1 MVKRVADRPP
11 RPVDVWYG
19 EWAGLVR
26 SRTLGAMFTPDRRPS
41 VLSHLAVMGVV
52 AAILGVLVAGLA
64 IPFAGVI
71 GVAAKDVSKGMVNLP
86 DELEAK
92 ELAQKTRIYDAN
104 GNLIAS
110 LYDQNRINVGLRQI
124 SRKMVEAI
132 VSIEDDRF
140 YEHGALDIRGTI
152 RAFVT
157 NQASGSV
164 QGGSSIT
171 QQMVKQTL
179 LNQAETKEEAAAATD
194 DTYARKLRELRYAIA
209 FEKNY
214 SKDWILERYL
224 NIAYFGDGAYGI
236 QSAAQHYFSKNANH
250 LNYLQSATLAGLVKN
265 PTGYDPT
272 NSPER
277 SINRRNVV
285 LDRMAQ
291 LNVISQDQ
299 ADKLKAR
306 PLGLKIDPS
315 PNGCQ
320 QSQAPFFCDYAVN
333 YLLKDKSL
341 GETVKD
347 RKRLL
352 QSGGLT
358 IHTTLDLDYQKGADA
373 AVAAHV
379 NPRDQAIGGL
389 AMVEPGTGYV
399 KALAQSRPMGKDKA
413 KGETYLNY
421 VVPRKYGDANGF
433 QAGST
438 FKAFVLA
445 AAINQNIPLSQSIYA
460 PTEMEIPD
468 AEFETCDG
476 PYAGDGGWSV
486 SNSTGGDQ
494 SYNLYTGTQQSVNTF
509 YAQLEA
515 QTGMCEPIELAQ
527 KMGITLP
534 AEQQVPSWVLG
545 VSDTDPLTMA
555 EAYATFGARG
565 VHCDALPVTQI
576 LAADGSTVKDYDKTC
591 EQVMPGV
598 TADAVNDVLRGVMEP
613 GGFGQNIAIDK
624 PSAGKTGTNQGN
636 MSVWFVGYTPQIAT
650 ASMVAGANSLGH
662 WVSLNGQSVGGEYIS
677 EAFGSTVAG
686 PIWGEA
692 MAAISDKL
700 DFEDFRAPAGD
711 EIAGVLTAVPDVTG
725 MTLQDARAT
734 LVAAGFETTLAGYAD
749 SEIAQ
754 DSVVYTSPGAGT
766 QLGSGDTIGIYQS
779 TGVVPAPPP
788 KQGGGGKKNVDSNGN
803 GRGNGKG
810 RGND

>member
-11 RPVDVWYG
+11 RPSGVWYG
-19 EWAGLVR
+19 EWVGLVC
-26 SRTLGAMFTPDRRPS
+26 SRTLGAMSTPDRRPS

-132 VSIEDDRF
+132 VSIEDDRY

-236 QSAAQHYFSKNANH
+236 QSAAQHFFSKNAKN

-277 SINRRNVV
+277 SISRRNVV

-299 ADKLKAR
+299 AAKLKER
-306 PLGLKIDPS
+306 PLGLKVEPS

-358 IHTTLDLDYQKGADA
+358 IHTTLDLDYQSGADA
-373 AVAAHV
+373 AVSAHV
-379 NPRDQAIGGL
+379 NPTDQAIGGL
-389 AMVEPGTGYV
+389 AMVEPGSGYV

-413 KGETYLNY
+413 AGQTYLNY
-421 VVPRKYGDANGF
+421 VVPAKYGDANGF

-445 AAINQNIPLSQSIYA
+445 AAINQGIPLSTQIAA
-460 PTEMEIPD
+460 PESMNIPD

-476 PYAGDGGWSV
+476 PYAGDGEGWNV
-486 SNSTGGDQ
+486 GNSTGSGTFD
-494 SYNLYTGTQQSVNTF
+494 LYSGTQQSVNTF
-509 YAQLEA
+509 FAQLEV
-515 QTGMCEPIELAQ
+515 QTGMCEPIELAE
-527 KMGITLP
+527 KMGIKLP
-534 AEQQVPSWVLG
+534 ATQEVPSWILG
-545 VSDTDPLTMA
+545 VSDTNPLTMA
-555 EAYATFGARG
+555 EAYATFAARG
-565 VHCDALPVTQI
+565 LHCDALPVTQI
-576 LAADGSTVKDYDKTC
+576 LGADGSTVKDYSTTC
-591 EQVMPGV
+591 ETVMPGV

-624 PSAGKTGTNQGN
+624 PSAGKTGTNNSN
-636 MSVWFVGYTPQIAT
+636 MAVWFVGYTPQIAT
-650 ASMVAGANSLGH
+650 AAMVAGANSLGH
-662 WVSLNGQSVGGEYIS
+662 WVSLNGQTVGGSYIG

-725 MTLQDARAT
+725 MTLPDARAA
-734 LVAAGFETTLAGYAD
+734 LEAAGFETTLAGYTN
-749 SEIAQ
+749 STIAK
-754 DSVVYTSPGAGT
+754 DSVTGTSPAAGT
-766 QLGSGDTIGIYQS
+766 ELGSGDTVGIYQS

-788 KQGGGGKKNVDSNGN
+788 KKGGGKGKGNNGN
-803 GRGNGKG
+803 GNGNGNG
-810 RGND
+810 DD

>member
-1 MVKRVADRPP
+1 MVMDACEYPP
-11 RPVDVWYG
+11 MAVDVWYG
-19 EWAGLVR
+19 EWARLVR
-26 SRTLGAMFTPDRRPS
+26 SRILGGMSKPDRRPS
-41 VLSHLAVMGVV
+41 VLSHLAVMGAV

-64 IPFAGVI
+64 IPFAGVL

-92 ELAQKTRIYDAN
+92 ELAQKTRIYDSN

-110 LYDQNRINVGLRQI
+110 LYDQNRINVGLKQI

-140 YEHGALDIRGTI
+140 YQHGALDIRGTV

-179 LNQAETKEEAAAATD
+179 LNQAESKREAAAATD

-236 QSAAQHYFSKNANH
+236 QSASQHYFSKNAKN

-291 LNVISQDQ
+291 LNVIPQEQ
-299 ADKLKAR
+299 ADKLKER
-306 PLGLKIDPS
+306 PLGLKVDPS

-341 GETVKD
+341 GDTVKD

-358 IHTTLDLDYQKGADA
+358 IHTTLDLDYQAAADA
-373 AVAAHV
+373 AVSAHV
-379 NPRDQAIGGL
+379 DPTDQAIGGL
-389 AMVEPGTGYV
+389 AMVQPGTGYV
-399 KALAQSRPMGKDKA
+399 RALAQSRPMGKDKEA
-413 KGETYLNY
+413 GQTYLNY
-421 VVPRKYGDANGF
+421 VVPAKYGDANGF

-445 AAINQNIPLSQSIYA
+445 SAINQGIPLSTSINS
-460 PTEMEIPD
+460 PEQMLIPD
-468 AEFETCDG
+468 EDFETCEG
-476 PYAGDGGWSV
+476 PYAGDGEGWPV
-486 SNSTGGDQ
+486 SNSTGSGTF
-494 SYNLYTGTQQSVNTF
+494 NLYTGTQQSVNTF
-509 YAQLEA
+509 FAQLEVE
-515 QTGMCEPIELAQ
+515 TGMCEPIELAE
-527 KMGITLP
+527 KMGIKLP
-534 AEQQVPSWVLG
+534 VTQQVPSWILG
-545 VSDTDPLTMA
+545 VSDANPLTMA
-555 EAYATFGARG
+555 ESYATFAARG
-565 VHCDALPVTQI
+565 VHCDSLPVTQI
-576 LAADGSTVKDYDKTC
+576 LAADNSTVKDYSTNC
-591 EQVMPGV
+591 ETVMPGV

-613 GGFGQNIAIDK
+613 GGFGQNIAPSV
-624 PSAGKTGTNQGN
+624 PSAGKTGTNNSN
-636 MSVWFVGYTPQIAT
+636 MAVWFVGYTPQVAT
-650 ASMVAGANSLGH
+650 AAMVAGANSLGN
-662 WVSLNGQSVGGEYIS
+662 WVTLNGQTVGGTPIG

-692 MAAISDKL
+692 MAAVDL
-700 DFEDFRAPAGD
+700 EYEDFQAPAGD
-711 EIAGVLTAVPDVTG
+711 EIAGVLTSVPDVSG
-725 MTLQDARAT
+725 MSVKEAQSTLE
-734 LVAAGFETTLAGYAD
+734 AAGFETTLAGY
-749 SEIAQ
+749 SNSSIAK
-754 DSVVYTSPGAGT
+754 DTVVFTAPAAGE
-766 QLGSGDTIGIYQS
+766 QLGSGDTVGLYQS
-779 TGVVPAPPP
+779 TGYVPPPP
-788 KQGGGGKKNVDSNGN
+788 KKEKGN
-803 GRGNGKG
+803 KGNKGRQGRG
-810 RGND
+810 